1 MLKLI
6 GMLIAALGVICIY
19 DARPLAK
26 KHFDEYGEENDI
38 TSGLK
43 ILGCVIAIIGGLIV
57 IFNL

>member
-6 GMLIAALGVICIY
+6 GMIIACIGVICIY

-26 KHFDEYGEENDI
+26 KYFDFGDENEV

-43 ILGCVIAIIGGLIV
+43 ILGGLCSMIGGIIV
-57 IFNL
+57 FFNM